1 MTWTRFRS
9 LTLGVLLTIACG
21 VMPALTQA
29 QQYPPPPPYP
39 SQQQYPPP
47 QQYPQGQ
54 YPQGQYPSQYPQGQ
68 YPPAPYPPQ
77 PYPSAQY
84 PPPNAP
90 PPPPQT
96 PQQLDQLVAPIALY
110 PDPLLAQILTASTFW
125 DQIPEAAAWANAHAY
140 LHGDQLAAAI
150 QQDQLP
156 WDPSV
161 IALLPFPS
169 VLQYMANNMGWT
181 EQLGAA
187 VLNQRADVMDAVQRM
202 RQRAYQYGYLRSN
215 PYITVQVVAPY
226 DIEILPAA
234 PGYIYIPYYNPA
246 VVFVPPRPGFY
257 VSGVIRFGPAIVVGG
272 AFAPW
277 GWGNVVVGWRT
288 HDIIIEGHP
297 WVRTW
302 QNRRVYVS
310 PYVHAP
316 HYVGPRV
323 ERHEIHPEHG
333 RDHDRR

>member
-9 LTLGVLLTIACG
+9 LTPGVLLTIACG

-29 QQYPPPPPYP
+29 QQYPPPPSYP
-39 SQQQYPPP
+39 TQQQYP
-47 QQYPQGQ
+47 Q
-54 YPQGQYPSQYPQGQ
+54 QYPQGQ

-96 PQQLDQLVAPIALY
+96 PQQLEQLVAPIALY

-125 DQIPEAAAWANAHAY
+125 DQIPEAAAWASAHAY

-181 EQLGAA
+181 EQLGA
-187 VLNQRADVMDAVQRM
+187 
-202 RQRAYQYGYLRSN
+202 
-215 PYITVQVVAPY
+215 
-226 DIEILPAA
+226 
-234 PGYIYIPYYNPA
+234 
-246 VVFVPPRPGFY
+246 
-257 VSGVIRFGPAIVVGG
+257 
-272 AFAPW
+272 
-277 GWGNVVVGWRT
+277 
-288 HDIIIEGHP
+288 
-297 WVRTW
+297 
-302 QNRRVYVS
+302 
-310 PYVHAP
+310 
-316 HYVGPRV
+316 
-323 ERHEIHPEHG
+323 
-333 RDHDRR
+333 